1 MKNREQVLGVRFQG
15 KTNARFLNSLTP
27 STWHLAPD
35 SRGFTLVEMM
45 VSISLFGVI
54 MLVSV
59 GALLSLV
66 DANRKARS
74 LESVMNNL
82 NISLDSMVRAIRM
95 GTHYNCGSTA
105 IPQAPNWGDCAQGVA
120 PLTIVPAVFSFAP
133 YGSNPAAQTERT
145 VYSIANDA
153 QGRARLYR
161 SQNGGSA
168 SIPVTAPEVE
178 IEEMQMYV
186 VGSAPQ
192 DVTQPKVV
200 IVVRGAAG
208 EDGTNIRT
216 TFYIQA
222 TAVQRALDI

>member
-1 MKNREQVLGVRFQG
+1 MENRSQVLGVRGQG
-15 KTNARFLNSLTP
+15 IQKCICAFSLKPKTWSLEP
-27 STWHLAPD
+27 NP
-35 SRGFTLVEMM
+35 RGFTLVEMM
-45 VSISLFGVI
+45 VSIALFGVI

-120 PLTIVPAVFSFAP
+120 PLTAIPAVFSFAP
-133 YGSNPAAQTERT
+133 YGSNPNAQTERT

-153 QGRARLYR
+153 QGRPRLYR
-161 SQNGGSA
+161 SQNGGAA
-168 SIPVTAPEVE
+168 SIPVTSPEVE
-178 IEEMQMYV
+178 IESMQMYV
-186 VGSAPQ
+186 VGSTPQ
-192 DVTQPKVV
+192 DTTQPKVV
-200 IVVRGAAG
+200 IVVKGAAG
-208 EDGTNIRT
+208 EESTRVRS